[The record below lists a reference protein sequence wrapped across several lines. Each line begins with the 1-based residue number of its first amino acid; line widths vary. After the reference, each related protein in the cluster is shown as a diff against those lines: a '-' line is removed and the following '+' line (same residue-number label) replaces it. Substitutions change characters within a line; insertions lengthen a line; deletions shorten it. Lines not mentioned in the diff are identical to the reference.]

1 MHLLFTNMSIVS
13 RTKKPHLPRSV
24 QYRVVF
30 VLFVR
35 NTSSII
41 YSCELLHMSLS
52 PPLRSRNPCLMLT
65 PHQPP
70 SLYVLKY
77 TGAALSTLWSE
88 LHAVIALLTTVGY
101 RETRGHSVALTDGTT
116 WREYLSTQAVGCFE
130 WFESKL
136 FISWQ
141 NKNEL

>member
-41 YSCELLHMSLS
+41 YSCELLHLSLS
-52 PPLRSRNPCLMLT
+52 PPLRSRNPCLMLK
-65 PHQPP
+65 PYQPP
-70 SLYVLKY
+70 SLRPEVHW
-77 TGAALSTLWSE
+77 AALSTLWSE

-101 RETRGHSVALTDGTT
+101 RETRGHSVALTDRTT

-130 WFESKL
+130 
-136 FISWQ
+136 
-141 NKNEL
+141 